1 MTSLYKEHI
10 LGERDEEVRDCV
22 HLSFGEG
29 LALGQSVHRVEG
41 GVQQCRGVVGVTEEM
56 TVVCQDGQHT
66 APNVAV
72 QSQGHVILRRI
83 YLLQRD
89 HLTGNIT
96 VI

>member
-1 MTSLYKEHI
+1 MNCLYKEHI
-10 LGERDEEVRDCV
+10 LGKRDEEVRDCI

-29 LALGQSVHRVEG
+29 LALGQSVHCVEG
-41 GVQQCRGVVGVTEEM
+41 GVQQCRGMVGVTEEM

-72 QSQGHVILRRI
+72 QSQRHVILRCI
-83 YLLQRD
+83 HLLQRD
-89 HLTGNIT
+89 HLTGNNI